1 MVLFTAG
8 LTFLTTLCLH
18 HLCPVESHYSWLY
31 VLVTDTPTHGGY
43 APWREKRLR
52 NMCTCCPCID
62 RAGRQRNKGKLY
74 SPHCVVTTHN
84 LVLPRH
90 RGQRREWCTVLD
102 PSFHRARTAVT
113 DTVTAHNLHGENHSA
128 YIIQAWLS
136 NREREVPPDWGYL
149 VENWTRWHWSN
160 PRKRDATL
168 LQEGSAGAALMVL
181 SIFQVVV
188 AAERWSKTC
197 RRWLR
202 AIPSLHPK
210 VSSFLP
216 QAEMRK
222 ARWVCGDGEEGEWTG
237 GGMDWRGEKSA
248 TGKII
253 D

>member
-1 MVLFTAG
+1 
-8 LTFLTTLCLH
+8 
-18 HLCPVESHYSWLY
+18 
-31 VLVTDTPTHGGY
+31 
-43 APWREKRLR
+43 
-52 NMCTCCPCID
+52 
-62 RAGRQRNKGKLY
+62 
-74 SPHCVVTTHN
+74 
-84 LVLPRH
+84 
-90 RGQRREWCTVLD
+90 
-102 PSFHRARTAVT
+102 
-113 DTVTAHNLHGENHSA
+113 
-128 YIIQAWLS
+128 
-136 NREREVPPDWGYL
+136 
-149 VENWTRWHWSN
+149 
-160 PRKRDATL
+160 
-168 LQEGSAGAALMVL
+168 MVL

-222 ARWVCGDGEEGEWTG
+222 ARWVCGDGDEGEWTG